1 MIAAAATFM
10 EYRLRIDKRSDRLRV
25 TAPHKAGLSEDQP
38 RAPNV
43 VLFVGEG

>member
-1 MIAAAATFM
+1 MIAAADTTM

-38 RAPNV
+38 RAPNLV
-43 VLFVGEG
+43 TVAGEG